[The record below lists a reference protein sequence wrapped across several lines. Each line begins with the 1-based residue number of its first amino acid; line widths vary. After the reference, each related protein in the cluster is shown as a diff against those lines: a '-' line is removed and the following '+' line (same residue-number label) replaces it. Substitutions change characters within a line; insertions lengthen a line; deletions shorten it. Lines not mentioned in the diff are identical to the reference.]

1 MVEQPE
7 RHRHEE
13 ISAMRTAFLS
23 RIYPLYLA
31 FALLM
36 TAHVHA
42 APQTEIFTLGYSMA
56 DSMILAIKPML
67 QEDERVS
74 AYGNQLIVRAEPE
87 RIEEIRALL
96 VDLDRQ
102 PAQLRISVANS
113 GSTTSSGSGFEINS
127 HIETAAG
134 DIVVGD
140 PNGGNQTRIIRHE
153 TRGQND
159 GVRRITASEGYPVL
173 IQSGQSIPLTK
184 TTTDAYGRMIEQT
197 QYRNVTQGFYAT
209 VRLNGNQATITLSAN
224 NDRLNRNDNRII
236 DIQQADTVVTGLV
249 GEWITIGGLGD
260 TERNN
265 DRDIGRRLATRSQN
279 EGSIRLMVERL

>member
-1 MVEQPE
+1 
-7 RHRHEE
+7 
-13 ISAMRTAFLS
+13 MRTAFLS
-23 RIYPLYLA
+23 RIYPLSLA

-36 TAHVHA
+36 TAPVHA

-56 DSMILAIKPML
+56 DSMIPAIKPML
-67 QEDERVS
+67 REDERVS

-127 HIETAAG
+127 RIETAAG

-140 PNGGNQTRIIRHE
+140 PNGSNQTRIIRRE

-159 GVRRITASEGYPVL
+159 GMRRITASEGYPVL
-173 IQSGQSIPLTK
+173 IQSGQSVPLTT
-184 TTTDAYGRMIEQT
+184 TTTDVYGRVIEQT

-236 DIQQADTVVTGLV
+236 DVQQADTVVTGLV

-265 DRDIGRRLATRSQN
+265 DRDIGRRFATRSQN